1 MFRFN
6 VLDELAQSC
15 PVCCVVLDHDEA
27 WTSFEEAPACSH
39 CNQVQYMSS
48 QSSEHQRG
56 PIAAVLEDRPGLAHH
71 LQHTDWF
78 LKADDDAFVVVVENL
93 RHLLSQHDT
102 EKPVYLGHRFRL
114 FVPQGYMSGGSG
126 YVLSRKALG
135 RFVQGFSKG
144 RCEHF
149 SSVEDMALS
158 RCMETMGVKAEDSRD
173 PNQRETFNPF
183 RPENHL
189 IPRRMENR
197 PGATF
202 TTNPDGWVS
211 ACFSVK
217 LCVGQLTLS
226 SARG

>member
-1 MFRFN
+1 M
-6 VLDELAQSC
+6 
-15 PVCCVVLDHDEA
+15 
-27 WTSFEEAPACSH
+27 PAGLNT
-39 CNQVQYMSS
+39 NQVQYMSS

-93 RHLLSQHDT
+93 RHLPSQHDT

-158 RCMETMGVKAEDSRD
+158 RCMETMGVKAGDSRD

-202 TTNPDGWVS
+202 TTNQDGWVS